1 MPADDVIVGLDIGT
15 TKIAAVVAEVTED
28 ERPKIVGL
36 GIHPADGLKK
46 GMVVN
51 LEQSV
56 ESVIRAVQDA
66 ELMAGVKVEK
76 VFAGISGSHIRGIN
90 SRGVIN
96 LSKSSKEIT
105 QTDVDKVIEAAKAV
119 ALPLD
124 REIIHAIPQE
134 FSVDDQSGIKD
145 PIGMSGTRLEA
156 DVHIITGSV
165 TSAQNIHKSLQRA
178 GLEVLDLVLQP
189 LASSYALLTPE
200 EEESGVVLIELGG
213 GITDM
218 ALFYDGSL
226 RYTATIGLGGRNIT
240 NDIAIGLKTSVD
252 KAEELK
258 RNYGC
263 ALNGLV
269 DSDETISVPRL
280 GSKEPKEISR
290 AVLSAI
296 IEPRVEEIFNLVL
309 KEIRKSDHAELVTSG
324 IVLTGGGALLEGA
337 QELAEQVFD
346 LPVRVGSPDG
356 VIGIEDVVSNPMHA
370 TGVGLI
376 LYGLSH
382 PQGRRNDKNRGTF
395 RKVYRKIKN
404 LFGEYS

>member
-56 ESVIRAVQDA
+56 ESIIRAVQDA

-90 SRGVIN
+90 SRGIIN
-96 LSKSSKEIT
+96 LSKSSKEIS
-105 QTDVDKVIEAAKAV
+105 QSDVDKVIEAAKAV

-124 REIIHAIPQE
+124 REIIHGIPQE

-382 PQGRRNDKNRGTF
+382 PQGGRNEKNRGKF

>member
-56 ESVIRAVQDA
+56 ESIIRAVQDA

-90 SRGVIN
+90 SRGIIN
-96 LSKSSKEIT
+96 LSKSSKEIS
-105 QTDVDKVIEAAKAV
+105 QSDVDKVIEAAKAV

-124 REIIHAIPQE
+124 REIIHGIPQE

-156 DVHIITGSV
+156 DVHIIIGSV

-382 PQGRRNDKNRGTF
+382 PQGGRNEKNRGKF

>member
-15 TKIAAVVAEVTED
+15 TKIAAVVAEITED

-46 GMVVN
+46 GMVTN
-51 LEQSV
+51 LEQAV

-76 VFAGISGSHIRGIN
+76 VFAGISGSHIRGIS
-90 SRGVIN
+90 SRGIIS
-96 LSKSSKEIT
+96 LAKSSKEIG
-105 QTDVDKVIEAAKAV
+105 QADVDKVIEAAKAV

-145 PIGMSGTRLEA
+145 PMGMSGTRLEA
-156 DVHIITGSV
+156 DVYIITGSV

-280 GSKEPKEISR
+280 GSREPKEISR

-309 KEIRKSDHAELVTSG
+309 KEMRKSDHAELVTSG
-324 IVLTGGGALLEGA
+324 IVLTGGGALLEGT

-382 PQGRRNDKNRGTF
+382 PQGRRNEKNRGKF

>member
-56 ESVIRAVQDA
+56 ESIIRAVQDA

-90 SRGVIN
+90 SRGIIN
-96 LSKSSKEIT
+96 LSKSSKEIS
-105 QTDVDKVIEAAKAV
+105 QSDVDKVIEAAKAV

-124 REIIHAIPQE
+124 REIIHGIPQE

-178 GLEVLDLVLQP
+178 GLEVLDLVLQL

-382 PQGRRNDKNRGTF
+382 PQGRRNEKNRGKF

>member
-90 SRGVIN
+90 SRGIIN
-96 LSKSSKEIT
+96 LSKSSKEIS
-105 QTDVDKVIEAAKAV
+105 QADVDRVIEAAKAV

-145 PIGMSGTRLEA
+145 PIGMSGTRLEV
-156 DVHIITGSV
+156 DVQIITGSV

-218 ALFYDGSL
+218 TLFYDGSL
-226 RYTATIGLGGRNIT
+226 RYTTTIGLGGRNIT

-280 GSKEPKEISR
+280 GSKEAKEISR

-382 PQGRRNDKNRGTF
+382 PQGRSNDKNRGKF

>member
-15 TKIAAVVAEVTED
+15 TKIAAVVAEITED

-46 GMVVN
+46 GMVTN
-51 LEQSV
+51 LEQAV

-76 VFAGISGSHIRGIN
+76 VFAGISGSHIRGIS
-90 SRGVIN
+90 SRGIIS
-96 LSKSSKEIT
+96 LAKSSKEIG
-105 QTDVDKVIEAAKAV
+105 QADVDKVIEAAKAV

-145 PIGMSGTRLEA
+145 PMGMSGTRLEA
-156 DVHIITGSV
+156 DVYIITGSV

-309 KEIRKSDHAELVTSG
+309 KEMRKSDHAELVTSG
-324 IVLTGGGALLEGA
+324 IVLTGGGALLEGT

-382 PQGRRNDKNRGTF
+382 PQGRRNEKNRGKF

>member
-15 TKIAAVVAEVTED
+15 TKIAAVVAEITED
-28 ERPKIVGL
+28 ERPKIIGL

-51 LEQSV
+51 LEQAV

-76 VFAGISGSHIRGIN
+76 VFAGISGSHIRGIS
-90 SRGVIN
+90 SRGIIS
-96 LSKSSKEIT
+96 LAKSSKEIG
-105 QTDVDKVIEAAKAV
+105 QADVDKVIEAAKAV

-145 PIGMSGTRLEA
+145 PMGMSGTRLEA
-156 DVHIITGSV
+156 DVYIITGSV
-165 TSAQNIHKSLQRA
+165 TSAQNIHKSLKRA

-269 DSDETISVPRL
+269 DSDETISVPGL

-309 KEIRKSDHAELVTSG
+309 KEMRKSDHAELVTLR
-324 IVLTGGGALLEGA
+324 IVLTGGGALLEGT

-382 PQGRRNDKNRGTF
+382 PQGRRNEKNRGKF

>member
-15 TKIAAVVAEVTED
+15 TKIAAVVAEITED

-46 GMVVN
+46 GMVAN
-51 LEQSV
+51 LEQAV

-76 VFAGISGSHIRGIN
+76 VFAGISGSHIRGIS
-90 SRGVIN
+90 SRGIIS
-96 LSKSSKEIT
+96 LAKSSKEIG
-105 QTDVDKVIEAAKAV
+105 QADVDKVIEAAKAV

-145 PIGMSGTRLEA
+145 PMGMSGTRLEA
-156 DVHIITGSV
+156 DVYIITGSV

-309 KEIRKSDHAELVTSG
+309 KEMRKSDHAELVTSG
-324 IVLTGGGALLEGA
+324 IVLTGGGALLEGT

-356 VIGIEDVVSNPMHA
+356 VIGIEDVVSNPIHA

-382 PQGRRNDKNRGTF
+382 PQGRRNEKNRGKF

>member
-15 TKIAAVVAEVTED
+15 TKIAAVVAEITED

-46 GMVVN
+46 GMVAN
-51 LEQSV
+51 LEQAV

-76 VFAGISGSHIRGIN
+76 VFAGISGSHIRGIS
-90 SRGVIN
+90 SRGIIS
-96 LSKSSKEIT
+96 LAKSSKEIG
-105 QTDVDKVIEAAKAV
+105 QADVDKVIEAAKAV

-145 PIGMSGTRLEA
+145 PMGMSGTRLEA
-156 DVHIITGSV
+156 DVYIITGSV

-269 DSDETISVPRL
+269 DSDETISVPGL

-309 KEIRKSDHAELVTSG
+309 KEMRKSDHAELVTSG
-324 IVLTGGGALLEGA
+324 IVLTGGGALLEGT

-356 VIGIEDVVSNPMHA
+356 VIGIEDVVSNPIHA

-382 PQGRRNDKNRGTF
+382 PQGRRNEKNRGKF

>member
-56 ESVIRAVQDA
+56 ESIIRAVQDA

-90 SRGVIN
+90 SRGIIN
-96 LSKSSKEIT
+96 LSKSSKEIS
-105 QTDVDKVIEAAKAV
+105 QSDVDKVIEAAKAV

-124 REIIHAIPQE
+124 REIIHGIPQE

-382 PQGRRNDKNRGTF
+382 PQGRRNEKHRGRF